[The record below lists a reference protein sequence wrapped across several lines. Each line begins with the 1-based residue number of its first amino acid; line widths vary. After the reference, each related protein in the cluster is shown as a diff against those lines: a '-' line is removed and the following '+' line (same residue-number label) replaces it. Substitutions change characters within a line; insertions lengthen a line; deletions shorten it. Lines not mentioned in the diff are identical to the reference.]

1 MRGVD
6 RALGMNIV
14 VCAGLKINIL
24 RIQGFG
30 AKEISLL
37 FIITIITIFTQC
49 G

>member
-6 RALGMNIV
+6 RALGMNSI

-30 AKEISLL
+30 AKEISIL
-37 FIITIITIFTQC
+37 FIITIIMIFTQC